1 MKEVIAVS
9 EYTATL
15 KGKDGMSPAKPD
27 TQRKATKAI
36 TDFNE
41 YLSQRGKT
49 IPDESDIEAYRVK
62 SEATDGS
69 KGYQATRTKITYI
82 RGYFALNEERS
93 KEVSM
98 TDETMKEPETLGAVE
113 PEIVQAVEEA
123 EYGVDDETSTETT
136 APNEPESLP
145 EPVKA
150 RKNRKRNGEKKM
162 PVSVYLDGET
172 YRVMNILSGLTHR
185 TIGDIA
191 ASTLS
196 EFAKKNAAKVDAKAA
211 EVQAALDAVKKAM
224 ENFTLEY

>member
-1 MKEVIAVS
+1 MRTFIIFTNAERYIATLTGKKPGSSAGESEREKTRKALQDFELILMEHGREWPIESDYSEYRADKPNNKATQQNVSRIEKYIAWRKKENDTPMKENEVYIQQDLF
-9 EYTATL
+9 TA
-15 KGKDGMSPAKPD
+15 
-27 TQRKATKAI
+27 
-36 TDFNE
+36 NE
-41 YLSQRGKT
+41 AGT
-49 IPDESDIEAYRVK
+49 TAPIE
-62 SEATDGS
+62 
-69 KGYQATRTKITYI
+69 
-82 RGYFALNEERS
+82 
-93 KEVSM
+93 
-98 TDETMKEPETLGAVE
+98 EPETLGAVE

-196 EFAKKNAAKVDAKAA
+196 EFAKKMRLK
-211 EVQAALDAVKKAM
+211 
-224 ENFTLEY
+224 